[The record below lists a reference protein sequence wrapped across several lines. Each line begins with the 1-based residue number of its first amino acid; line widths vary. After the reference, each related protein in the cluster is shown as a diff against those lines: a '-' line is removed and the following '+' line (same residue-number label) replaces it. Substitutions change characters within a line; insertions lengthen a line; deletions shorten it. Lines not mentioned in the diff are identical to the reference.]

1 MRFFRV
7 YPRKRCH
14 MCNSRGAQPLVRP
27 ARAVRALAPNCSFRP
42 IAGRMPNMRKSE
54 PTAPSHR
61 PWSGLL
67 RLDPMDR
74 ITLRMQTCII
84 GLWGPHSDR
93 TPYVERERERER
105 LSTHQDSAFCNG
117 RHCLQSPPLLGTSDG
132 PTDPDVY
139 ARRLT
144 LGRAK
149 SSVPAAMTAALR
161 SQQSASFFCSNCP
174 NGDTKKVESGECLKF
189 AFLALHAAYETQTQC
204 LATYFDRVGRAEAWV
219 KCGKP
224 PVPCMGPGKVKG

>member
-1 MRFFRV
+1 MYLACPHALCCQKIAILPFDMRFFRV
-7 YPRKRCH
+7 YPRKRCP
-14 MCNSRGAQPLVRP
+14 NRNPRGAQPLVRP

-74 ITLRMQTCII
+74 ITLRMQTCMI

-105 LSTHQDSAFCNG
+105 LSTHQHSAFCNG
-117 RHCLQSPPLLGTSDG
+117 RHRRPPPHLLQPSDG
-132 PTDPDVY
+132 PTHLHAY
-139 ARRLT
+139 ARRIT
-144 LGRAK
+144 LERANP
-149 SSVPAAMTAALR
+149 SVAAAMTAGSTR
-161 SQQSASFFCSNCP
+161 QQSGSFFCSNRA
-174 NGDTKKVESGECLKF
+174 NRSTKKV
-189 AFLALHAAYETQTQC
+189 
-204 LATYFDRVGRAEAWV
+204 V
-219 KCGKP
+219 
-224 PVPCMGPGKVKG
+224 